1 MTEAATP
8 PNLHGLV
15 ELGNREGVDVRPTL
29 LRVMTDLYIQK
40 PSHTEQEEK
49 HFTELALRLIDLVDA
64 KTRAI
69 VADKIAGYPP
79 APAKVRQRLLR
90 ELITVKEPEAP
101 EAAYVEPEDQAEPA
115 DELSELFFAADAEE
129 RRLILIN
136 LPYAPLPPAA
146 AIAPAVAK
154 EASNRLEAAALG
166 HNTELFA
173 RELERVLGISR
184 AQARRIYE
192 DQSGEPI
199 VVAAVAL
206 DMPSFVLQRVLL
218 CLHPAISQSVQ
229 RVYELALLHEEIET
243 ESALRMV
250 AIWRAGHPADH
261 KGPARPDAGHQPQ
274 YAPEANARGHRTEEL
289 PVSRPKIRWEDHA
302 QAKSESA

>member
-1 MTEAATP
+1 M
-8 PNLHGLV
+8 
-15 ELGNREGVDVRPTL
+15 
-29 LRVMTDLYIQK
+29 
-40 PSHTEQEEK
+40 
-49 HFTELALRLIDLVDA
+49 
-64 KTRAI
+64 
-69 VADKIAGYPP
+69 
-79 APAKVRQRLLR
+79 
-90 ELITVKEPEAP
+90 
-101 EAAYVEPEDQAEPA
+101 
-115 DELSELFFAADAEE
+115 SELFFAADAEE

-250 AIWRAGHPADH
+250 AIWRAGHPADN
-261 KGPARPDAGHQPQ
+261 KRPARPDAGHQPQ
-274 YAPEANARGHRTEEL
+274 YAPDGKRARPPHRRAAG
-289 PVSRPKIRWEDHA
+289 VAAEDPLGRARAGEGRERVA
-302 QAKSESA
+302 QALTPPRCRGNCGRRGPRPRRSRHRGRT